1 MFILQERTI
10 VHQQD
15 YLSMLG
21 DNNES
26 INTDLYTYC
35 KKASSVMAFNP
46 IELPKKV
53 MLLEKY
59 MGCPFSHF
67 G

>member
-15 YLSMLG
+15 YFSMLG

-35 KKASSVMAFNP
+35 KKAPSGMALNP
-46 IELPKKV
+46 IELP
-53 MLLEKY
+53 
-59 MGCPFSHF
+59 
-67 G
+67 